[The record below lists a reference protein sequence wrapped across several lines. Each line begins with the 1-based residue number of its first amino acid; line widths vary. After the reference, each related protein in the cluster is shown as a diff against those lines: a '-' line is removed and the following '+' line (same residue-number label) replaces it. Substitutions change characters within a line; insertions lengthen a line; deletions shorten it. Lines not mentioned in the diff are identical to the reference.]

1 MKIVTKETLGKMP
14 IGTVFTTWQPHY
26 ADEDLHIKTGEPY
39 DDKASWNGELLLCP
53 EPYNI
58 SDITSLNEDIH
69 SIMWTTDNTDIDYE
83 DNQLFMV
90 FSCAEILNMANVL
103 VWAANGC
110 QGECNTNNISFVGN
124 KIIEEKD
131 Y

>member
-1 MKIVTKETLGKMP
+1 M
-14 IGTVFTTWQPHY
+14 
-26 ADEDLHIKTGEPY
+26 HIKTGGPY

-53 EPYNI
+53 GPYNI

-69 SIMWTTDNTDIDYE
+69 SIMWTTDNTDIDYK
-83 DNQLFMV
+83 DDQLFMV
-90 FSCAEILNMANVL
+90 FSCAEILNMASVL

-110 QGECNTNNISFVGN
+110 QGECNTNNISFLCN
-124 KIIEEKD
+124 KIIDEQD